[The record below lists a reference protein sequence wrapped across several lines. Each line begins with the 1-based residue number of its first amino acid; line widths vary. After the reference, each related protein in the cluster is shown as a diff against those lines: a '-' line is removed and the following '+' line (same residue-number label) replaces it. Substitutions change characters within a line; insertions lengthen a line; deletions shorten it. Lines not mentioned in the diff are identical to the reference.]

1 MDTRQSSVRLA
12 VFMVSVHLNAGC
24 AGSEPAEASC
34 TSAVGVSP
42 ELEIDPPDLGP
53 AAREQPGASLVRAGD
68 HYLACGSTT
77 APPSA

>member
-24 AGSEPAEASC
+24 AGSEPAEASR

-42 ELEIDPPDLGP
+42 ELEIDPPDFGP
-53 AAREQPGASLVRAGD
+53 AAGEQPNAG
-68 HYLACGSTT
+68 GRR
-77 APPSA
+77 